1 MNKTITATEARKY
14 FFKILEIAGRP
25 GSTVTVTLQG
35 HPPVVLLSQEE
46 FDGWQETM
54 EIMSDPKMMK
64 DIRASKKEK
73 GGVRLEELEKEL
85 RLSY

>member
-1 MNKTITATEARKY
+1 MNKIFTATEARKY
-14 FFKILEIAGRP
+14 FFKILEIAGKP

-35 HPPVVLLSQEE
+35 HPPVILVSQEE

-54 EIMSDPKMMK
+54 EIMSDTALMR

-73 GGVRLEELEKEL
+73 GGIRLEKLEKEL
-85 RLSY
+85 RLSR